1 MKWQNDETTTKLIKT
16 RATPLIRI
24 TLMMIMIIIFFF
36 GLCSPL
42 AGEPG
47 HCPLSLSLSRCVTA
61 ARLPYVVWSDRGTSS
76 K

>member
-16 RATPLIRI
+16 RATPMIRI

-47 HCPLSLSLSRCVTA
+47 HCPLSLSLDASQPRGCHM
-61 ARLPYVVWSDRGTSS
+61 WSGPTGALL
-76 K
+76 